1 MGQIS
6 GTWELLLRDYWRKS
20 MIIGE
25 KNTDLKRLT
34 GQLTLRFLT
43 EIGWFHW
50 NQGKKVAHFAWFGEP
65 WCSCKSMCTI
75 WSRWPIRIIIFEM
88 QWNLSK
94 IHWTNFCVQN
104 GQFIQVKLTKNS
116 YTETL
121 FKIRFIQDSSV
132 FRVWYRQ
139 VSLYMYMYT
148 VPLLILQIFSI
159 QCTYRFSL
167 SCPCVTIFLHSR
179 ELILNF
185 NHKLSDEW
193 LKF

>member
-104 GQFIQVKLTKNS
+104 RQV
-116 YTETL
+116 
-121 FKIRFIQDSSV
+121 
-132 FRVWYRQ
+132 
-139 VSLYMYMYT
+139 VSLY
-148 VPLLILQIFSI
+148 
-159 QCTYRFSL
+159 R
-167 SCPCVTIFLHSR
+167 
-179 ELILNF
+179 LNWQRIPT
-185 NHKLSDEW
+185 LRLY
-193 LKF
+193 LKFGLFRILVYSGFDIDKFLCTCTCTQYHYWFYRYSVYSVHIDSP